1 MKNAEF
7 HTVIIRTLPR
17 SSKNWRFCDPIARR
31 CSNTSGPRHLPSFA
45 RCRKQGAWNS
55 MSRNTSPYIVGDQWL
70 EKRKDGASPDIWQ
83 IRCYNRQTR
92 SGYYIS
98 TACGDL
104 EEAKRAL
111 DRHHAEQTIEV
122 GPSDDNL
129 YVAIVLRQ
137 YADEHG
143 SKAISASS
151 LCSNM
156 RVFVGFLQQ
165 DEIGVDA
172 RLSDLYPRVFHRY
185 LEWRMQPHSYEVHW
199 QGKIYSQSS
208 NGVVG
213 ETVSKNL
220 DDVRAAL
227 NHAVTMGRVKV
238 APRVPRLKL
247 QYRSPPRDRILEWEE
262 LGAIIGYASFDP
274 PLLRWI
280 LLMFGTGMRPEAALK
295 LDATLQYR
303 PERNLLDLH
312 PVGAPRTKK
321 RNPVVPVIP
330 ELHPWLIRSHLNFVT
345 QNTMSLASM
354 KRRWR
359 TMRRELKFA
368 PDVVSKTIRHTVA
381 TRLRSMGASID
392 DIASLLGHRESN
404 RTTAVYAK
412 YDPEY
417 MGNVPEYLSVI
428 WNTAMEHADLWRAK
442 YYRDMKTNSSCG
454 VLKRE
459 SCESVTPLCEEY
471 FARLNLHDY
480 WTEISGINNKNAPNP
495 DD

>member
-1 MKNAEF
+1 M
-7 HTVIIRTLPR
+7 PR
-17 SSKNWRFCDPIARR
+17 D
-31 CSNTSGPRHLPSFA
+31 
-45 RCRKQGAWNS
+45 
-55 MSRNTSPYIVGDQWL
+55 TSPYIVGDLWL

-83 IRCYNRQTR
+83 IRCYNKQTR

-104 EEAKRAL
+104 EDAKREL
-111 DRHHAEQTIEV
+111 NRHHAEQTIEE
-122 GPSDDNL
+122 GPEDDDL

-156 RVFVGFLQQ
+156 RVSVGFLQQ

-172 RLSDLYPRVFHRY
+172 RLSNLNPRVFQRF
-185 LEWRMQPHSYEVHW
+185 LEWRMGPHSYEVHW
-199 QGKIYSQSS
+199 QGKIYKQSS
-208 NGVVG
+208 KGVVG

-220 DDVRAAL
+220 DDLRAAL
-227 NHAVTMGRVKV
+227 NHAVTMGRIKV

-247 QYRSPPRDRILEWEE
+247 QYRSPPRDRLLEWEE
-262 LGAIIGYASFDP
+262 IGAIIGYASFDP

-280 LLMFGTGMRPEAALK
+280 LLMLATGMRPEAALK

-303 PERNLLDLH
+303 PERHLLDLH

-321 RNPVVPVIP
+321 RNPVVPIIP
-330 ELHPWLIRSHLNFVT
+330 EFQPWLIRSDGNFVT
-345 QNTMSLASM
+345 QRSMSLASM

-359 TMRRELKFA
+359 TMRRELNFG

-381 TRLRSMGASID
+381 TRLRSQGASID

-417 MGNVPEYLSVI
+417 MGNVPEFLSVI
-428 WNTAMEHADLWRAK
+428 WNKAIEHADLWRAAHC
-442 YYRDMKTNSSCG
+442 RDMTTNNSCG
-454 VLKRE
+454 VFKRINSE
-459 SCESVTPLCEEY
+459 PVTPLCEEY
-471 FARLNLHDY
+471 FARLDLHDY
-480 WTEISGINNKNAPNP
+480 WAKIAPLET
-495 DD
+495 DED

>member
-1 MKNAEF
+1 
-7 HTVIIRTLPR
+7 
-17 SSKNWRFCDPIARR
+17 
-31 CSNTSGPRHLPSFA
+31 
-45 RCRKQGAWNS
+45 
-55 MSRNTSPYIVGDQWL
+55 MSRKTSPYVVGDNWL

-83 IRCYNRQTR
+83 IRCYNKRTR

-98 TACGDL
+98 TACGDI
-104 EEAKRAL
+104 EEAKREL
-111 DRHHAEQTIEV
+111 DRYHAEQTIEES
-122 GPSDDNL
+122 PKDDDL

-156 RVFVGFLQQ
+156 RVSVGFLQQ

-172 RLSDLYPRVFHRY
+172 RLSDLNPRVFQRF
-185 LEWRMQPHSYEVHW
+185 LEWRMGPHSYEVHW
-199 QGKIYSQSS
+199 QGKIYKQSS
-208 NGVVG
+208 KGVVG

-220 DDVRAAL
+220 DDLRAAL
-227 NHAVTMGRVKV
+227 NHAVTMGRIKV

-247 QYRSPPRDRILEWEE
+247 QYRSPPRDRLLEWEE
-262 LGAIIGYASFDP
+262 IGAIIGYASFDP

-280 LLMFGTGMRPEAALK
+280 LLMLATGMRPEAALK

-303 PERNLLDLH
+303 PERHLLDLH

-321 RNPVVPVIP
+321 RNPVVPIIP
-330 ELHPWLIRSHLNFVT
+330 EFQPWLIRSNGNFVT
-345 QNTMSLASM
+345 QKQMSLASM

-359 TMRRELKFA
+359 TMRRELNFG

-381 TRLRSMGASID
+381 TRLRSSGASID
-392 DIASLLGHRESN
+392 GIASLLGHRESN

-417 MGNVPEYLSVI
+417 MGNVPELLSVI
-428 WNTAMEHADLWRAK
+428 WNKAIEHADLWRATH
-442 YYRDMKTNSSCG
+442 YRDMKTNCSCG

-459 SCESVTPLCEEY
+459 NNEPVTLLCEEY
-471 FARLNLHDY
+471 FSRLDLHDY
-480 WTEISGINNKNAPNP
+480 WAKIGPIEP
-495 DD
+495 DNF